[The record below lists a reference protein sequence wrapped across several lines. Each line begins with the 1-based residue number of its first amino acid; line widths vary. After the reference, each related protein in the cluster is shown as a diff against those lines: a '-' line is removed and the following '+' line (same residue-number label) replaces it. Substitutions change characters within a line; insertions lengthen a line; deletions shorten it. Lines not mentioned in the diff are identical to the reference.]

1 MYSKKNMKGGISL
14 GEVGFVFFFLFYINP
29 PKFSSKII
37 FKKKK
42 TFNFGTCLFRALF
55 LGSPHDGKVTIL

>member
-42 TFNFGTCLFRALF
+42 NIQFWDLPVSSFVFGEP
-55 LGSPHDGKVTIL
+55 S